1 MGSISRAIRRN
12 DIKRHAMMNRSS
24 PSKLV
29 HEVWERRRAERKKR
43 DDEPIVEPNE
53 LDLDGK
59 VSD

>member
-1 MGSISRAIRRN
+1 MGSISRQIRRN
-12 DIKRHAMMNRSS
+12 EIKKAALLNRSS
-24 PSKLV
+24 PSRLV
-29 HEVWERRRAERKKR
+29 HDVWERRRAERKKR

>member
-12 DIKRHAMMNRSS
+12 DVKRHAMMNRSS

-43 DDEPIVEPNE
+43 EDEPIVTPEELE
-53 LDLDGK
+53 LDG
-59 VSD
+59 SIR